1 MNELGVGVGVIGVLG
16 VLEDLEVLEVEV
28 EAEVGDGLTGHRS
41 MRQIFGRLCG
51 DSIFKAM

>member
-41 MRQIFGRLCG
+41 MCQIFGRLCG